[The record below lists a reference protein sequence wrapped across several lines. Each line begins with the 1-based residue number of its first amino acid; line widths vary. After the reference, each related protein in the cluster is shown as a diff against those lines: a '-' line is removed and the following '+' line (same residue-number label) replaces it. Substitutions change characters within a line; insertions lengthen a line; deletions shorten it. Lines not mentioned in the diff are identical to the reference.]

1 MEKKTNE
8 QVPQADDESQRNRDI
23 GQRNI
28 DFSAA
33 IGYRGPLKIRTALM
47 SEEWEMEKLFSPF
60 TIKNLSLSN
69 RIVMPALASFLVGI
83 DGSISDAAVEHY
95 RRRAAGGPA
104 MIIMEACAV
113 APEGVVSSHQAV
125 IHDDRFIDGLSR
137 IARAM
142 KEEGCVPAIQIHHGG
157 RQTSVKVIKSKPVAP
172 SPLPCPTIRGE
183 VEPLTIDGIQQLV
196 EKFGDA
202 AQRAYQ
208 AGFELIEIHGAHG
221 YLINQ
226 FLSRFSNIREDEY
239 GADLAGRTRFA
250 KEIVEEVRKR
260 VGPEFPISFKI
271 SAEEYVENGLTTG
284 QSIEILKILIR
295 AGIDVVQV
303 SAGNDVTPE
312 WICQPMFMKK
322 ACLLDSAV
330 QVKNALDIPVMA
342 VGRINDPVTANEI
355 IEQDRAD
362 LVCIGRGLLADPEM
376 PNKAREGRSDEIRT
390 CIACNTCMQSIFK
403 RGRIECLV
411 NPMLGREK
419 EMAFIPTE
427 NPKKIIVVGGGPGGL
442 NVAWVAAKRGHKV
455 HVYEKRSEFGG
466 QLVPGSIP
474 GHKAELR
481 SLIRFQK
488 KQAELFGVQCHL
500 NHEVGPEDIETI
512 QPDVVIL
519 ATGSLPVLPSVEGI
533 DQDIV
538 LTYED
543 VLQSGAPPYKN
554 VVVIGGGP
562 TGLELALHLAEY
574 GCHTTVVEML
584 PKIGSGLEAMTKKVI
599 LRQLKKH
606 HVRILTDTS
615 LLKIEENGVIVA
627 NSDRQ
632 EQFIETDKVVIAVGT
647 RPDTRL
653 YEKIKSMGYKLYQVG
668 DCLEPRDAK
677 DAIYE
682 SAVLGR
688 RI

>member
-1 MEKKTNE
+1 
-8 QVPQADDESQRNRDI
+8 
-23 GQRNI
+23 
-28 DFSAA
+28 
-33 IGYRGPLKIRTALM
+33 
-47 SEEWEMEKLFSPF
+47 
-60 TIKNLSLSN
+60 
-69 RIVMPALASFLVGI
+69 MPALASFLVGI

-125 IHDDRFIDGLSR
+125 IYDDRFIDGLSK

-142 KEEGCVPAIQIHHGG
+142 KEEGTVPAIQIHHGG
-157 RQTSVKVIKSKPVAP
+157 RQTSVKVIKSKPVSP

-196 EKFGDA
+196 QKFGDA
-202 AQRAYQ
+202 ANRAVQ

-221 YLINQ
+221 YLVNQ

-239 GADLAGRTRFA
+239 GGDVPGRTRFA
-250 KEIVEEVRKR
+250 REIVEAVRKR
-260 VGPEFPISFKI
+260 VGPDFPISFKI
-271 SAEEYVENGLTTG
+271 SAEEYVDNGLTTG
-284 QSIEILKILIR
+284 QSIEILKILIP

-322 ACLLDSAV
+322 ACLLESAV
-330 QVKNALDIPVMA
+330 KMKKALDIPVMT

-355 IEQDRAD
+355 IKQDRAD

-411 NPMLGREK
+411 NPMLGREN

-427 NPKKIIVVGGGPGGL
+427 NPKKIMVIGGGPGGL
-442 NVAWVAAKRGHKV
+442 NVAWVAAKRGHSV
-455 HVYEKRSEFGG
+455 HVYEKRSELGG
-466 QLVPGSIP
+466 QLVPGSTP
-474 GHKAELR
+474 GHKTELR

-500 NHEVGPEDIETI
+500 NHEASVEDIQTI
-512 QPDVVIL
+512 QPDVVVL
-519 ATGSLPVLPSVEGI
+519 ATGSLPALPSVEGI
-533 DQDIV
+533 DSDIV

-543 VLQSGAPPYKN
+543 VLVGGPLPFKK
-554 VVVIGGGP
+554 VVVIGGGA

-574 GCHTTVVEML
+574 GCKTTVVEML
-584 PKIGSGLEAMTKKVI
+584 PKIGRGLEAMTKKII
-599 LRQLKKH
+599 LKRLKKH
-606 HVRILTDTS
+606 NTTIFTDTK
-615 LLKIEENGVIVA
+615 LLKIEGNGVIVA
-627 NSDRQ
+627 NSDRR
-632 EQFIETDKVVIAVGT
+632 EQFIKTDKVVIAIGT

-653 YEKIKSMGYKLYQVG
+653 YDKIKSLGYEFYQVG
-668 DCLEPRDAK
+668 DCLEPRSAK
-677 DAIYE
+677 EAIYE